1 MKSDK
6 AAHFS
11 VYLFL
16 VISTLCSIS
25 FASRSTC
32 DDLFHSTAAPP
43 SNAERVVQQMLTQA
57 KIKIGNSLQD
67 DIEILDPRFYEQI
80 LKDPT
85 FQIGETY
92 MDGLWRS
99 PDVSRLVAKLY
110 AAQQTAGVKTYLPM
124 WRTPVL
130 AGQAMIRH
138 AYRYYRDLLFN
149 RQTRTRSKTVAE
161 EHYDAGNEL
170 YRRMLDPTMTYT
182 SGVWAKGFTLEDAQN
197 AKYDLIARKL
207 GLKPGDRVLDIG
219 CGFGGFARFA
229 AKYYG
234 ARVTGITISIEQLKA
249 ARALSSDQS
258 GVEFVF
264 SDYRDIPSRFGP
276 NAFDHVVSIEMIEA
290 VGPKNLEVYFKSAY
304 ASLKDGGRFVVQAI
318 SNNSKVVNNNPW
330 ADKYIFQNGVAPPT
344 SQYDDAA
351 RSTFGIAV
359 DRHDI
364 TPSYDLTLMAWYRN
378 FTAAWPDLK
387 SSYSERFR
395 RMWDFYILAAAGGF
409 RSADQHVDQAVFVKG
424 PDRDRPQPVRDLP
437 TREKLDAM
445 RASENDKTQIGLRI
459 GILEE
464 KKTELEQARA
474 PRARSAQVPLSKD
487 ARILVAGA
495 GPSGLAAALELQRLG
510 YTRVE
515 VFEQAS
521 SAGGKSHTVSIDGR
535 PHDLGATMGVNG
547 KYNEVVRLANRS
559 GQKTIS
565 FPEEI
570 FYDLESA
577 RPVKSTLSES
587 LKTAFQG
594 MLYLI
599 HIVKTGGLKGRK
611 LELPPQE
618 LADPWRVVMSRH
630 GMSHFGEEMRPNLI
644 GYGYGG
650 PDTPALFGERMI
662 DSSAIIG
669 SAISPTKLMWE
680 NGTQEIFKGL
690 AQNLNLKLNTE
701 IDRVERRDGAVFVST
716 NGAKSP
722 ERFDAVILAL
732 PPEVVL
738 KVLDTNREE
747 RAVFSQV
754 RYMPYATFAVRVEGF
769 SEGKSQVGYIKDNMT
784 LERQGR
790 PMAWIKRYPDD
801 DVFIFHLFAP
811 KHLTDEQIMNFIST
825 DMMKLGA
832 SKLTLVDSRRWPFF
846 PHVDAQAMREE
857 HFFERARNLQGVGG
871 VVFVNE
877 ALGMS
882 TMPDALNQGRTAAQ
896 RLASGEYGRN

>member
-1 MKSDK
+1 LC
-6 AAHFS
+6 
-11 VYLFL
+11 VYLVL
-16 VISTLCSIS
+16 MMSTISTS
-25 FASRSTC
+25 FANALTC
-32 DDLFHSTAAPP
+32 DNLFRPTSIAP
-43 SNAERVVQQMLTQA
+43 SNAERVVRQMLTQA
-57 KIKIGNSLQD
+57 EIRIGNTPKD
-67 DIEILDPRFYEQI
+67 DIEILNPRFYEQI

-92 MDGLWRS
+92 MDGFWRS
-99 PDVSRLVAKLY
+99 PDISRLVAKLY
-110 AAQQTAGVKTYLPM
+110 TAQQTAGFKIYAPM
-124 WRTPVL
+124 WRTPVR

-149 RQTRTRSKTVAE
+149 RQTRTRSNTVAE

-234 ARVTGITISIEQLKA
+234 AHVTGITISIEQLKA
-249 ARALSSDQS
+249 ARALSADQT

-264 SDYRDIPSRFGP
+264 SDYRDIPSRFGA
-276 NAFDHVVSIEMIEA
+276 NAFDHAVSIEMIEA
-290 VGPKNLEVYFKSAY
+290 VGPKNLEVYFKSIY

-318 SNNSKVVNNNPW
+318 SNNAKVVNNNPW

-378 FTAAWPDLK
+378 FSAAWPDLK

-409 RSADQHVDQAVFVKG
+409 RSADQHVDQAVFLKG
-424 PDRDRPQPVRDLP
+424 QHHNELRPVRELP
-437 TREKLDAM
+437 SRERLDSM
-445 RASENDKTQIGLRI
+445 RASEEDIIQTGLKI
-459 GILEE
+459 GILEA
-464 KKTELEQARA
+464 KKTELEQARS
-474 PRARSAQVPLSKD
+474 PRVRSAQVPLARD

-495 GPSGLAAALELQRLG
+495 GPSGIAAALELQRLG
-510 YTRVE
+510 YTQVE
-515 VFEQAS
+515 VYEQAQT
-521 SAGGKSHTVSIDGR
+521 AGGKSHTVSIGGR

-547 KYNEVVRLANRS
+547 KYDEVVRLAKQS
-559 GQKTIS
+559 GQKTVS

-570 FYDLESA
+570 FYDLASA
-577 RPVKSTLSES
+577 RPVKSTFSGTI
-587 LKTAFQG
+587 KTALQG
-594 MLYLI
+594 ILYLI
-599 HIVKTGGLKGRK
+599 HIVKTGGFNGRK
-611 LELPPQE
+611 LEVPPLE

-630 GMSHFGEEMRPNLI
+630 GLSHFGEEMRPNLI

-650 PDTPALFGERMI
+650 PETPALFGERMI

-669 SAISPTKLMWE
+669 SALSPTKLMWE
-680 NGTQEIFKGL
+680 NGTQEIFKGI
-690 AQNLNLKLNTE
+690 AKDLNLKLNTE
-701 IDRVERRDGAVFVST
+701 IDRVERRDGSVFVYA
-716 NGAKSP
+716 NGSKTP
-722 ERFDAVILAL
+722 ERFDSVILAL
-732 PPEVVL
+732 PPEAVL
-738 KVLDTNREE
+738 KVLDTNSEE

-754 RYMPYATFAVRVEGF
+754 QYTPYATFAVRVEGF
-769 SEGKSQVGYIKDNMT
+769 SDGKSQVGYIKENMT

-790 PMAWIKRYPDD
+790 PMAWIKRYHDD
-801 DVFIFHLFAP
+801 DIFIFHLFAP
-811 KHLTDEQIMNFIST
+811 KHLTDEQVMSFITS
-825 DMMKLGA
+825 DMTKLGA
-832 SKLTLVDSRRWPFF
+832 SKLTLIDSRRWPFF

-882 TMPDALNQGRTAAQ
+882 TMPDAIKQGQTAAQ
-896 RLASGEYGRN
+896 RLASGEYGKD